1 MSPSAPLA
9 GLFVLFLGATT
20 CFAAPDA
27 GAKARGDFGFYG
39 HGAHAGLSSARTHT
53 ENYQRYLRDTHGV
66 EVPAHRETPADL
78 PTTAIVVERP
88 GTARPVAA
96 TPAADHVDQIARH
109 GEVLPEIAREA
120 SDAIA
125 DDIERVQRHFTRM
138 RVLATRL
145 EDGSALEI
153 LASAEKRLGD
163 ARRAHAALHDH
174 HASETIAPVTAMDL
188 AQRVNDALR
197 AAHADYDR
205 LSRRLGRD
213 DGGEGR

>member
-1 MSPSAPLA
+1 MHRRHLLA
-9 GLFVLFLGATT
+9 TFAFLLPVVGPFAD
-20 CFAAPDA
+20 AAPDA
-27 GAKARGDFGFYG
+27 GAKARGDYNFYG
-39 HGAHAGLSSARTHT
+39 HSAHTTFSSARGHVET
-53 ENYQRYLRDTHGV
+53 YQRYLSDTHGV
-66 EVPAHRETPADL
+66 AM
-78 PTTAIVVERP
+78 PT
-88 GTARPVAA
+88 GTAA
-96 TPAADHVDQIARH
+96 TAPLAPPSAQIAAH
-109 GEVLPEIAREA
+109 GAVDPEIAREA

-174 HASETIAPVTAMDL
+174 HASESIAPVTAMDL

-205 LSRRLGRD
+205 LFRRLGRD